1 MAHPDFG
8 RYKIVEEVGR
18 GAMGVVYRATDPA
31 IGRTVALK
39 VINEAYLET
48 IGVRAAEYFERFRRE
63 AETAGRLNHPNIVKI
78 YDLGPR
84 FIVMEFVEGESLA
97 AVIRARKRLPLSRI
111 LQFVQE
117 AAGAL
122 DYAHS
127 RHIVHRDV
135 KPANF
140 MVQPNGVVK
149 VMDFGLARIESSTLT
164 AAGEILGSAAYMA
177 PEVIMGRPADARS
190 DIFSLGVVTYELM
203 TGDRP
208 FGGGSIS
215 TIISKILRESPR
227 PAREL
232 NVRLPPDYDS
242 ILARA
247 LTKEPDARY
256 ARAGDLA
263 SALVLKKWA
272 DDEPQAEAVSTSNTQ
287 TLSPDQGIVA
297 ADGDETG
304 LRTTVEMTAAEFAAS
319 AAARADPGADTTAGP
334 AAVPETAYIPRVTP
348 AAESP
353 PAEPGGVVSPAEATL
368 VAAGSL
374 EDLLDTAPTP
384 PPFARVGAEPAP
396 VPPPAAAPPPPPPS
410 DPVSP
415 AVPPT
420 VPGGP
425 DASPAGAAPG
435 AEREPRTETLE
446 VGKPGA
452 EAAPTP
458 APAPARR
465 VGWMPIA
472 LGCALLGVGGTAGGG
487 FILYWAL
494 NRQAGLESEAG
505 STAAAPSSP
514 EPAPGATA
522 PPDLVRGDPAA
533 SAAPPVAQA
542 TLVVSSTP
550 DGARVLVGRRS
561 RGTTP
566 LSLELPAGRQRVEV
580 RKEGFKP
587 WSGEVILTAGD
598 QASVQAPLEALPTAA
613 PATPAPVRR
622 GDHVPM
628 TPDVTPPKRVAGSS
642 PSLPRGVRPPASVLV
657 EYVVTEEGRVT
668 GARILESGGAELDRA
683 SLEAVSGWRFEPAWL
698 NGVQVKVTRSVR
710 FTFQRR

>member
-1 MAHPDFG
+1 MAQPDFG

-63 AETAGRLNHPNIVKI
+63 AETAGRLSHPNIVKI

-97 AVIRARKRLPLSRI
+97 AVIRARKRLPLSKI
-111 LQFVQE
+111 LRFVEE
-117 AAGAL
+117 AAAAL

-140 MVQPNGVVK
+140 MIQPNGVVK

-177 PEVIMGRPADARS
+177 PEVIKGRPADARS
-190 DIFSLGVVTYELM
+190 DIFSLGVVAYELM

-232 NVRLPPDYDS
+232 NVRLPPDYDT

-247 LTKEPDARY
+247 LAKEPEGRY
-256 ARAGDLA
+256 ATAGDFA

-272 DDEPQAEAVSTSNTQ
+272 DDEPPADAAATSNTQ
-287 TLSPDQGIVA
+287 TLSPEQRIAPGEES
-297 ADGDETG
+297 GG
-304 LRTTVEMTAAEFAAS
+304 LRPTVEMTAAEFAAAV
-319 AAARADPGADTTAGP
+319 AAADPGAETTAATP
-334 AAVPETAYIPRVTP
+334 PVPETLHIP
-348 AAESP
+348 AA
-353 PAEPGGVVSPAEATL
+353 AAAAAQGGGEAVSPAEATL

-374 EDLLDTAPTP
+374 EDLLDNGETP
-384 PPFARVGAEPAP
+384 PPFPRPAP
-396 VPPPAAAPPPPPPS
+396 SNTAAASGPTAPTGGLPPPPPP
-410 DPVSP
+410 
-415 AVPPT
+415 
-420 VPGGP
+420 
-425 DASPAGAAPG
+425 GAAAPPSPP
-435 AEREPRTETLE
+435 ALPEREPRTETLDA
-446 VGKPGA
+446 VKPVDA
-452 EAAPTP
+452 VPPPAAP
-458 APAPARR
+458 RR
-465 VGWMPIA
+465 VRWMPIA
-472 LGCALLGVGGTAGGG
+472 LGCSLLGLAATGAGG
-487 FILYWAL
+487 FLLYWAL
-494 NRQAGLESEAG
+494 NRQAGLEPAAG
-505 STAAAPSSP
+505 SSAAAPAPSSSAP
-514 EPAPGATA
+514 SVAPGSDAPPGPAPAAEANGGGGAAVA
-522 PPDLVRGDPAA
+522 P
-533 SAAPPVAQA
+533 AQLA
-542 TLVVSSTP
+542 VSSTP
-550 DGARVLVGRRS
+550 DGARVLVARRP

-566 LSLELPAGRQRVEV
+566 VRLELPPGRQRVEV
-580 RKEGFKP
+580 RKDGFKP
-587 WSGEVILTAGD
+587 WSSEVTLAPGE
-598 QASVQAPLEALPTAA
+598 QASLQARLEPLPAAAPPSPTAA
-613 PATPAPVRR
+613 PVVRR
-622 GDHVPM
+622 GDLVPM
-628 TPDVTPPKRVAGSS
+628 TPAVTPPKKLAGNS
-642 PSLPRGVRPPASVLV
+642 PSLPRGSKTPVSVLV

-683 SLEAVSGWRFEPAWL
+683 CVEAVSGWRFEPAWL
-698 NGVQVKVTRSVR
+698 NGVQVKVTRTVR
-710 FTFQRR
+710 FSFRDR